1 MLQDDRLPAN
11 YIDGFSFPLP
21 SQSINILIFALF
33 QSRKWQVDGVWDR
46 AQLHLHLRPDIYQKV
61 ASLILNHLVMRTSK
75 LYEYRKTLCE
85 NHLCQFPSSDPL
97 IEWQQRDLPILIR
110 CARPTELLIV
120 DQLCHLMAGKYHI
133 KSCSVHSKSTSSRN
147 LPQPPLSS
155 PAT

>member
-21 SQSINILIFALF
+21 SEPVNILIFAFL

-85 NHLCQFPSSDPL
+85 NHLCQFPSSDSL

-110 CARPTELLIV
+110 CARPTKLLIV
-120 DQLCHLMAGKYHI
+120 DQLCHLMAGKFIRNH
-133 KSCSVHSKSTSSRN
+133 KCSFK
-147 LPQPPLSS
+147 
-155 PAT
+155 